1 MSAQYFRFSARTTA
15 DPQRSLLLEQ
25 LLARADK
32 FAPVTDWR
40 NDAFR
45 VLAPP
50 GSAKPAVAA
59 AALFADRGAM
69 QAAWVCIATPVHYLA
84 EMNNVRLAAEGMPGL
99 RFDEAETLALDF
111 NRVWS
116 DSGICMMAGRCADLY
131 CIFDRA
137 LEVTMRDPEDVVGRH
152 IEEYLPVG
160 GSAPVLKQLMSEIE
174 MWLFEHPVNGARAAR
189 GLIPITGLWLWG
201 GGEGVDSL
209 PAIQGFCA
217 GKDVFFNALTPTA
230 STPGAAGSG
239 VIVMPDAPGGDAWR
253 AAESQWLAAALA
265 QLRQGVIAR
274 IELSAGA
281 RGFCLSARA
290 SLRFWRRR
298 KPWWEWFA

>member
-1 MSAQYFRFSARTTA
+1 MSAQYFRFSARTA
-15 DPQRSLLLEQ
+15 AEPQRCPLLEQ

-32 FAPVTDWR
+32 SAPVSDWR

-50 GSAKPAVAA
+50 GVSMPAVAA
-59 AALFADRGAM
+59 AALFAERGAM
-69 QAAWVCIATPVHYLA
+69 QAAWVCMATPVHYLA

-99 RFDEAETLALDF
+99 RCDEAETLALDF

-116 DSGICMMAGRCADLY
+116 DSGIRMTAGRSADLY

-137 LEVTMRDPEDVVGRH
+137 LQVTMRDPEDVVGRH

-160 GSAPVLKQLMSEIE
+160 GGAPVLKQLMSEME

-189 GLIPITGLWLWG
+189 GLQPITGLWLWG
-201 GGEGVDSL
+201 GGVGVDSL
-209 PAIQGFCA
+209 PAVQGFCA
-217 GKDVFFNALTPTA
+217 GKDVFFNALTPNA
-230 STPGAAGSG
+230 STPGAAGGG
-239 VIVMPDAPGGDAWR
+239 VIVMPDVPGADAWR
-253 AAESQWLAAALA
+253 AAEPWLEAALA
-265 QLRQGVIAR
+265 QLREGVISR
-274 IELSAGA
+274 IDLSAGA
-281 RGFCLSARA
+281 RGFRLSTRA
-290 SLRFWRRR
+290 SWRFWRRR